1 MKGEEEL
8 AQWRRG
14 VRELV
19 NGNKPIYKGVATAD
33 TPDDMSIGRTMG
45 IRVRIE

>member
-1 MKGEEEL
+1 MEKRGE
-8 AQWRRG
+8 G
-14 VRELV
+14 VTV

-33 TPDDMSIGRTMG
+33 TPDDMSTGRTKG